1 MQDGEGFGKREVLIH
16 HRNFIRTKICGSEGR
31 ASCQIMKRSPL
42 RRVSKKRQREL
53 REYRELTS
61 SFLTDKVCEKCGRK
75 RKLDVHHKAGRGRFY
90 LDVDTWMAVC
100 RECHDYIHKWP
111 KESREKGWLI

>member
-1 MQDGEGFGKREVLIH
+1 
-16 HRNFIRTKICGSEGR
+16 
-31 ASCQIMKRSPL
+31 MKRSPL
-42 RRVSKKRQREL
+42 RRISKKRQSEL
-53 REYRELTS
+53 REYKKLGEN
-61 SFLTDKVCEKCGRK
+61 FLENKVCEKCGRK
-75 RKLDVHHKAGRGRFY
+75 RKLDIHHKAGRGRFY

>member
-1 MQDGEGFGKREVLIH
+1 MQDGEDSGRKEDSIH
-16 HRNFIRTKICGSEGR
+16 HRNYTRTKKCGSGMDFH
-31 ASCQIMKRSPL
+31 SMKRSPI

-53 REYRELTS
+53 REYRKLTET
-61 SFLTDKVCEKCGRK
+61 FLKDKACEKCGKAR
-75 RKLDVHHKAGRGRFY
+75 RLDVHHKAGRGRFY

-111 KESREKGWLI
+111 IESRENGWLI